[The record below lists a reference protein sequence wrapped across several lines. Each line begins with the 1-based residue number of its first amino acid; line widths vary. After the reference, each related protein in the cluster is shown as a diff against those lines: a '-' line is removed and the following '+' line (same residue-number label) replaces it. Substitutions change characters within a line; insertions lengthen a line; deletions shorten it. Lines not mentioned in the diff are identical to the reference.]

1 MLGLQYQDV
10 ETDRNV
16 AYLYALGFDRATRGP
31 DRVFGDRF
39 WINSTNPRPTGF
51 PGRAAVA
58 AARVDNP
65 AATTR
70 DLGIYLN
77 DHLSIERW
85 RLALGLRRDAVS
97 TDNGRSK
104 QDDQATSFGAGL
116 LYESDLGLSPYV
128 SYAES
133 FEPVVGVDNIT
144 GAALKPREGE
154 QLEYGI
160 KYAAQNGRLF
170 VTLAA
175 FDIEIGNLSNPNAL
189 PNANSQQEG
198 ASKLDGVEL
207 EARLLLGDV
216 SLELNASR
224 IDTRDPNGRRFASV
238 PERQASAWLS
248 WRPQGV
254 LQGLRGGVGVR
265 YTGRSFDGADTLV
278 TPSYTLGDLMLG
290 YTRRHWDLTLNVRNA
305 TDKAYLTTCLARGD
319 CFVGERRSVVGR
331 VVYRF

>member
-1 MLGLQYQDV
+1 MAHCIAAAW
-10 ETDRNV
+10 R
-16 AYLYALGFDRATRGP
+16 
-31 DRVFGDRF
+31 
-39 WINSTNPRPTGF
+39 
-51 PGRAAVA
+51 RAAVA

-104 QDDQATSFGAGL
+104 QDDQATSFGAGV

-144 GAALKPREGE
+144 GAALKPRQGE

-175 FDIEIGNLSNPNAL
+175 FDIETRM
-189 PNANSQQEG
+189 
-198 ASKLDGVEL
+198 V
-207 EARLLLGDV
+207 
-216 SLELNASR
+216 ASR
-224 IDTRDPNGRRFASV
+224 SGR
-238 PERQASAWLS
+238 L
-248 WRPQGV
+248 RPGCP
-254 LQGLRGGVGVR
+254 
-265 YTGRSFDGADTLV
+265 GAL
-278 TPSYTLGDLMLG
+278 
-290 YTRRHWDLTLNVRNA
+290 
-305 TDKAYLTTCLARGD
+305 KAYYRG
-319 CFVGERRSVVGR
+319 CAAAAVCATRYAIGTPP
-331 VVYRF
+331 